1 LLKDGDGERD
11 YGLKVG
17 DSQKFQFGTT
27 VEGEPA
33 PDPPLAFP
41 KNRLPY
47 LDHSLPR
54 HNVAG
59 ADGKVIE
66 GWEGK
71 SKGVRQILFESR
83 QFKKGM
89 VGKLKSVN
97 TETKQDPQGRSLDLC
112 GATVLRQ
119 RRDFHTEMSE
129 MERLVTARGHVLVM
143 SPKVSQQLVPTICAA
158 VES

>member
-1 LLKDGDGERD
+1 MRGPVCTFWVNLTAFLLKDGDGERD

-89 VGKLKSVN
+89 VSDAFFGTRHSHSARDEAREISPSPSSSSSRYYFIYHPVH
-97 TETKQDPQGRSLDLC
+97 
-112 GATVLRQ
+112 
-119 RRDFHTEMSE
+119 RRI
-129 MERLVTARGHVLVM
+129 RN
-143 SPKVSQQLVPTICAA
+143 K
-158 VES
+158 